1 MTLVLALSYGG
12 RAEILNAVR
21 SLVKSGV
28 QDVDEKVFSDA
39 LWTKGIPDPDI
50 IIRTSGEMRLSGFL
64 PWQAVYSELF
74 FTKTLWPD
82 FGKEEFEK
90 ILSDFSSRD
99 RRKGK

>member
-1 MTLVLALSYGG
+1 
-12 RAEILNAVR
+12 
-21 SLVKSGV
+21 
-28 QDVDEKVFSDA
+28 
-39 LWTKGIPDPDI
+39 
-50 IIRTSGEMRLSGFL
+50 MRLSGFL